1 MLQQLVDRA
10 ADLTWVDAA
19 TSSPK
24 EQRRATGRADHLTPT
39 QL

>member
-10 ADLTWVDAA
+10 ADLTRVDTA
-19 TSSPK
+19 TSPAQ